1 LAQALLRSPVELK
14 EHRLVT
20 IFRRLAPAILLVGS
34 SANAAGFEDINM
46 LEMRLTAALG
56 AGVGEPGGPSRPIDR
71 RLKLAPCPEA
81 ASFEPPALG
90 AATIRC
96 EPLGWRVR
104 VPLVRLAA
112 AQAAAEKAE
121 PTIRKGDQVELTAST
136 GSFTVSTMAVAEQ
149 DGGPGDRIRVRS
161 EGKKGA
167 VIGVV
172 TEDGRVSLP
181 GFK

>member
-1 LAQALLRSPVELK
+1 M
-14 EHRLVT
+14 T
-20 IFRRLAPAILLVGS
+20 IFRRLAPAILMVGTA
-34 SANAAGFEDINM
+34 ANAQGFEDISM

-71 RLKLAPCPEA
+71 RLKLAPCPQP

-90 AATIRC
+90 AATVRC
-96 EPLGWRVR
+96 EPLGWRIR
-104 VPLVRLAA
+104 VPLVRTAAA
-112 AQAAAEKAE
+112 AQALGERAE
-121 PTIRKGDQVELTAST
+121 PIIRRGDQVELTASS
-136 GSFTVSTMAVAEQ
+136 GSFTVSTVAVAEQ
-149 DGGPGDRIRVRS
+149 DGALGDRIRVRS
-161 EGKKGA
+161 EGRKGA

>member
-1 LAQALLRSPVELK
+1 M
-14 EHRLVT
+14 T
-20 IFRRLAPAILLVGS
+20 IFRRLAPAMLMVGTA
-34 SANAAGFEDINM
+34 ANAQGFEDISM

-71 RLKLAPCPEA
+71 RLKLAPCPQP

-96 EPLGWRVR
+96 EPLGWRIR
-104 VPLVRLAA
+104 VPLVRIAAA
-112 AQAAAEKAE
+112 AQAAGEKAE
-121 PTIRKGDQVELTAST
+121 PIVRKGDQVELTASS
-136 GSFTVSTMAVAEQ
+136 GSFTVSTVAVAEQ
-149 DGGPGDRIRVRS
+149 DGALGDRIRVRS
-161 EGKKGA
+161 EGRKGA

>member
-1 LAQALLRSPVELK
+1 
-14 EHRLVT
+14 
-20 IFRRLAPAILLVGS
+20 
-34 SANAAGFEDINM
+34 M

-56 AGVGEPGGPSRPIDR
+56 AGVGEPGGPSRPVDR
-71 RLKLAPCPEA
+71 RLKLAPCPEP

-96 EPLGWRVR
+96 EPLGWRIR
-104 VPLVRLAA
+104 VPLVRIAAA
-112 AQAAAEKAE
+112 AQAAGGKAE
-121 PTIRKGDQVELTAST
+121 PIVRKGDQVELTASS
-136 GSFTVSTMAVAEQ
+136 GSFTVSTVAVAEQ
-149 DGGPGDRIRVRS
+149 DGAPGDRIRVRS